1 MTFFQSIFGNLN
13 VILKYLK
20 SDIIKKQRAFKIGL
34 VSIYLVVFFLTM
46 LYNVI
51 SLSPNI
57 FIRLAE
63 EQVSEADFIFLPQ
76 FGIKDISREKDIFDK
91 YLEEKNNTDNNFN
104 QNISFSNFS
113 FQLLNFEE
121 IQQKLKNIKFLK
133 GVVPRWLIMGNSTNF
148 KTNSWATSNMIILN
162 SELENKVGMGRKLHL
177 PRLYLNECYV
187 SNSLYKSL
195 KADLN
200 INNSVLIDVRLS
212 GLIKAF
218 QPSQLINN
226 LNDQDFFNPN
236 YDEDDNDYFNND
248 DDDNNNNDYNSFFLG
263 NLSQIEKEANL
274 IRNFISKYFGE
285 KKTIMISKKVI
296 MDNIKKNLSPIF
308 NISDNFTNEKEI
320 IDKIVDYSISRTLLI
335 FLIPKNNEIVVEI
348 LKELVKEDNDDTPIK
363 FLFNQFFYYNKSND
377 RLSLSENMKTIL
389 KETSNDKDIEIEL
402 PNINNLLDKFSDED
416 LTSLLSFQL
425 NLTIK
430 TNVSSTEGKW
440 PSASGN
446 VVAIDSQYMNNY
458 LEYNALRIIKL
469 IAKKIE
475 IPFIEDFLIEF
486 VKNILKDFNINK
498 HALSVNAIINN
509 KFDVY
514 KLSQNDMRVKISD
527 LSVDIT
533 NALGIDYKLIVTLPI
548 FTMMKTIEIAKV
560 FLQNIFYG
568 IMFFLWLL
576 SVILIY
582 SLMLGN
588 VDERT
593 YEFGMLRSLGFKKK
607 NLIIMILIQGIIFAI
622 PGIILGL
629 VSSYICNIY
638 IGFLLN
644 WYSGLVIPYNMS
656 YGNVIF
662 GTILGLSIP
671 LVSSYFPIKKCLDSN
686 LKETLTIFNKK
697 IGNLLVNMIKLENLG
712 ISPSAFISSLIL
724 IIMGFITYYLAP
736 LSFLL
741 MNPSIFIMIMM
752 FILIIMLIGMIVL
765 IQIIIPYLEKKI
777 LDIIFLIFYKDRNIH
792 FVVLKNL
799 EGHSRRNKKVS
810 IMFMIA
816 LGFIIFA
823 GCTLNLIVSFVQT
836 LAESSMGG
844 DAFLWYL
851 NGRTDSINQILF
863 EEYLNKTM
871 KNFPDLIENYTFR
884 SFPLS
889 DIIGKRTRS
898 SALNGFPRFPR
909 EIIGLDQN
917 FLSAG
922 YVDLY
927 TYTEYDKKL
936 NYTLLKDNNNK
947 IDLISLLFLNP
958 NIEEILPILIDEK
971 DSINFPV
978 NPTYI
983 DSQIHHEFS
992 IIAAEGLRNTMALDI
1007 NNPAAISFNLKYFQV
1022 FPCKVVGMAGKLPGS
1037 LSYSS
1042 YSTLSLI
1049 SPFYTSTEQI
1059 RKLVDLEMEINEDF
1073 RKKINDSIAYSHTPD
1088 HIRKQGLTIKYKKN
1102 SNKKLREMVFFEMKN
1117 LLGDDYVITSYLDE
1131 IIETSNK
1138 IKRIMEYVFIV
1149 LGLIALILSF
1159 FLIWTSFYAN
1169 IRENICEYGI
1179 MRSIGINEKQS
1190 TKMYIYEAA
1199 SIIIA
1204 SVITGTFIG
1213 VVISSTLILQFDMF
1227 VELPFIFNFPY
1238 KLYFILISFGMFMGL
1253 LGSYYPIYEVNH
1265 MSLIKIMKGLSE

>member
-1 MTFFQSIFGNLN
+1 MTLFQSIFGNLN

-76 FGIKDISREKDIFDK
+76 FGINDLKDQKDIFDK
-91 YLEEKNNTDNNFN
+91 AKEKKNSSDLN
-104 QNISFSNFS
+104 QNITNLNISFS
-113 FQLLNFEE
+113 LLNFDE
-121 IQQKLKNIKFLK
+121 IQEKLKNIKFLK
-133 GVVPRWLIMGNSTNF
+133 GVLPRWLIMGNSSNLIK
-148 KTNSWATSNMIILN
+148 KTWAQSNMIILN
-162 SELENKVGMGRKLHL
+162 SELENKIGMGRKLHL
-177 PRLYLNECYV
+177 PRLNLNECYV

-195 KADLN
+195 KSENQDN
-200 INNSVLIDVRLS
+200 VLIDVKLS
-212 GLIKAF
+212 GLIKAL
-218 QPSQLINN
+218 QPSQIYNKFEN
-226 LNDQDFFNPN
+226 QDFFNPN
-236 YDEDDNDYFNND
+236 ENYYEDENND
-248 DDDNNNNDYNSFFLG
+248 IDDENDNKNNNNYNIDNAFFY
-263 NLSQIEKEANL
+263 ANL
-274 IRNFISKYFGE
+274 TKIEREAFLIRKFLNKYLND
-285 KKTIMISKKVI
+285 KKTFVI
-296 MDNIKKNLSPIF
+296 PRKIILDNIKKHLNVF
-308 NISDNFTNEKEI
+308 NISSNFTNEKEI
-320 IDKIVDYSISRTLLI
+320 INKLMDFSISRTLLF
-335 FLIPKNNEIVVEI
+335 FLIPKDNEIVVQILNEI
-348 LKELVKEDNDDTPIK
+348 IKEDNDENPIK
-363 FLFNQFFYYNKSND
+363 FLFNQFFYYNKTND
-377 RLSLSENMKTIL
+377 NLSFSENIKNIL
-389 KETSNDKDIEIEL
+389 KETSNEEDIEIEL
-402 PNINNLLDKFSDED
+402 PNLNNFIEKFTDED
-416 LTSLLSFQL
+416 LLDLLSFQL

-430 TNVSSTEGKW
+430 TKVSSTEGKW

-446 VVAIDSQYMNNY
+446 VIAIDSKYMNNY
-458 LEYNALRIIKL
+458 LEYNAIRIIKL
-469 IAKKIE
+469 ISKKID

-486 VKNILKDFNINK
+486 TKNVLKDFNINK
-498 HALSVNAIINN
+498 YALSINGIINN
-509 KFDVY
+509 KFDLY
-514 KLSQNDMRVKISD
+514 KLNQNDMRVKISD

-533 NALGIDYKLIVTLPI
+533 NSLGIDYKIQVTLPI

-593 YEFGMLRSLGFKKK
+593 YEFGMLRSLGFRKKH
-607 NLIIMILIQGIIFAI
+607 LISMILIQGIIFAI
-622 PGIILGL
+622 PGIVLGL

-656 YGNVIF
+656 LGNIIF
-662 GTILGLSIP
+662 GTVLGLSIP

-712 ISPSAFISSLIL
+712 ISLSAFISSLIL

-741 MNPSIFIMIMM
+741 MNPSIFILIMM

-765 IQIIIPYLEKKI
+765 IQIIIPFLERNI
-777 LDIIFLIFYKDRNIH
+777 LKIIFLIFYKDRNIH

-799 EGHSRRNKKVS
+799 EGHSRRNKKLS

-816 LGFIIFA
+816 LGFIIFS
-823 GCTLNLIVSFVQT
+823 GCTLNLIVSFIQT

-851 NGRTDSINQILF
+851 NGETDSINQILF

-889 DIIGKRTRS
+889 DIIGKSTRS

-909 EIIGLDQN
+909 EIIGLDKN
-917 FLSAG
+917 FLTSG

-927 TYTEYDKKL
+927 SYTEYNKNL
-936 NYTLLKDNNNK
+936 NYTILPKINK
-947 IDLISLLFLNP
+947 VDLTSLLFLNP
-958 NIEEILPILIDEK
+958 NIEEILPIEKDEK
-971 DSINFPV
+971 NSINYPI
-978 NPTYI
+978 NPYF
-983 DSQIHHEFS
+983 SENLIHHEFS
-992 IIAAEGLRNTMALDI
+992 IIAAEGLRDTMALSID
-1007 NNPAAISFNLKYFQV
+1007 NPASINFKYNYYQIY
-1022 FPCKVVGMAGKLPGS
+1022 PCKIIGMANKLPGS
-1037 LSYSS
+1037 LTYSS
-1042 YSTLSLI
+1042 YSTLSLL
-1049 SPFYTSTEQI
+1049 SPFYTSIEQI
-1059 RKLVDLEMEINEDF
+1059 KKLVDLLMEKNEDLQ
-1073 RKKINDSIAYSHTPD
+1073 KKINESIAYSHTPD
-1088 HIRKQGLTIKYKKN
+1088 HIRKQGLTIKYKEKAN
-1102 SNKKLREMVFFEMKN
+1102 NKLKEMVFFEMKN
-1117 LLGDDYVITSYLDE
+1117 LLGDDLVITSFIDE

-1138 IKRIMEYVFIV
+1138 IKKIMEYVFIV

-1190 TKMYIYEAA
+1190 TRMYIYEAA

-1204 SVITGTFIG
+1204 SILTGTFIG
-1213 VVISSTLILQFDMF
+1213 IVISCTLILQFDMF

-1238 KLYFILISFGMFMGL
+1238 KLYFILTSFRLVMGL